1 MMNTGAR
8 NPKVAKFSISL
19 AEQINERL
27 ESLADAAGMNKATM
41 ASQAVAIGVN
51 FLEVVF
57 LKSQAM
63 QVPGMSASF
72 VKNAAQQLASDLE
85 PVVKSEP

>member
-8 NPKVAKFSISL
+8 NPKVAKFSINL
-19 AEQINERL
+19 AETVNERL

-41 ASQAVAIGVN
+41 AAQAVAIGIN

-63 QVPGMSASF
+63 HALDVNAFVQSAS
-72 VKNAAQQLASDLE
+72 QQLGSDLGV
-85 PVVKSEP
+85 PDKK

>member
-1 MMNTGAR
+1 MTPIGAR

-41 ASQAVAIGVN
+41 AAQSVAIGIN
-51 FLEVVF
+51 FLEVIF
-57 LKSQAM
+57 LKSKAM
-63 QVPGMSASF
+63 QSLDAGAYVQSAT
-72 VKNAAQQLASDLE
+72 QQLGSDLG
-85 PVVKSEP
+85 VLDKK